1 MRETIDKLDEIVR
14 QFITYDRTVFDYL
27 PNKEKVNLS
36 GENELVI
43 RKDDDIYVWQCRLN
57 QREYSLFT
65 FIDKKLYS
73 IEILTL
79 FDVDEIEFQL
89 YVGDKKYL
97 INCDWFDKI
106 DFEAQ
111 AFQID
116 TTNRFDFS
124 LLTVNSILKNL
135 GA

>member
-1 MRETIDKLDEIVR
+1 MRETIDKLDEKVR
-14 QFITYDRTVFDYL
+14 QFITYDSSIFNLL
-27 PNKEKVNLS
+27 PNNETILITS
-36 GENELVI
+36 GSERETVKRN
-43 RKDDDIYVWQCRLN
+43 DNSYVWTYKLTLRNTSVC
-57 QREYSLFT
+57 T

-73 IEILTL
+73 IHIVNIMNDLTL
-79 FDVDEIEFQL
+79 FQL

-116 TTNRFDFS
+116 TTTRFDFS